1 VSAPAPGAPP
11 ILEVEDLHVRF
22 PTPGGVVRAVEGVS
36 LRLAAGETLA
46 IVGESGC
53 GKSTLARTIL
63 GIETRHTGQIRFD
76 GRELPVA
83 GRARRALSRERP
95 LIFQDPDASLNPRLT
110 IGQAVAEPL
119 IIHQPELSRGARRD
133 AVLSLLG
140 RVGLD
145 PTLVDRYPHELSGGQ
160 RQRVSIARALSL
172 KPRVLILDEAVSALD
187 VSIRAQILNL
197 LVALQRD
204 FGLAY
209 LFITHDLGVVR
220 YLSHRVAVMYL
231 GQIVEEAETDALFDD
246 PRHPYTQALLGAVLR
261 VDADAPRPSPGLS
274 GDPPSPLHP
283 PAGCRFFS
291 RCRQAVPRCAEHPP
305 ALVALGARRARCVLV
320 DPAFSGGDRRTPS

>member
-1 VSAPAPGAPP
+1 MSPTPAPPP

-22 PTPGGVVRAVEGVS
+22 STPAGVVNAVEGVS
-36 LRLAAGETLA
+36 LALAAGETLA

-63 GIETRHTGQIRFD
+63 GIETPHQGLIRFD
-76 GRELPVA
+76 GREIPAA
-83 GRARRALSRERP
+83 GRARRALSRELQ

-119 IIHQPELSRGARRD
+119 VIHQPELARGARRE
-133 AVLSLLG
+133 AVLALLG

-145 PTLVDRYPHELSGGQ
+145 PTLIDRYPHELSGGQ

-197 LVALQRD
+197 LVGLQRD

-246 PRHPYTQALLGAVLR
+246 PRHPYTKALLGAVLR

-274 GDPPSPLHP
+274 GDLPSPLHP
-283 PAGCRFFS
+283 PAGCRFQS
-291 RCRQAVPRCAEHPP
+291 RCRDALAHCAAHAP
-305 ALVALGARRARCVLV
+305 AHVQLGTRKARCFLV
-320 DPAFSGGDRRTPS
+320 DPDFDQRER